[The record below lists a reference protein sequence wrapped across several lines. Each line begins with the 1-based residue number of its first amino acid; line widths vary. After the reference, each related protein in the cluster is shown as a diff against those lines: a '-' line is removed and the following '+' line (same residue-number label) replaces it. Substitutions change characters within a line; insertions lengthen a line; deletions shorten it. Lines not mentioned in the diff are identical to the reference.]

1 MPILGIPLF
10 RYSGD
15 GLEQVKLVALLAEK
29 AKSGS
34 LWVFI
39 LLPALVVA
47 LLTEVFFVL
56 INLLSKNDAPADY
69 LAASLAIALVV
80 TTAIVSFLYYLIREL
95 RKTERELSE
104 KSLRMESI
112 LNHHKEAE
120 QNLAQATSYDMLTGL
135 PNRALFL
142 DRLGHAISRAVH
154 SGQMMAV
161 MLIDIDNFKA
171 INDTLGHS
179 LGDVL
184 LQEIAERLR
193 QVVPEDDTLARLGG
207 DEFAIILE
215 ELPEIEEAA
224 RVSQKVM
231 DIFGRPF
238 MPASQEIYVTPS
250 MGVTIYPLDGRDS
263 DSLLRNADTAMYR
276 AKEYGR
282 NNFRFYTTDMNTLA
296 VERFAMEGALRRAME
311 RDEFVLYY
319 QPQLDIK
326 TGQVVGV
333 EALLRWQHPERGMVP
348 PSDFIPLLEENRL
361 IIPVG
366 EWVLRTACA
375 QSRAWRDEG
384 LPPLRMAVNLSAH
397 QFHQENL
404 AEMIDGILRETGINP
419 RLLELELTEGL
430 LMENTS
436 ETSAVLAQLKMQGL
450 QIAIDD
456 FGTGYSS
463 LSYLKRF
470 PIDRLKI
477 DRSFVRDIS
486 TDPNDAAIAVAV
498 INLARSLGLSVIAEG
513 VETREQLAFLDVQ
526 KCDEYQGFY
535 FSRPIPAEEI
545 AQLLKSY
552 EPTKSCAV

>member
-1 MPILGIPLF
+1 M
-10 RYSGD
+10 
-15 GLEQVKLVALLAEK
+15 EQIRLVTLLAEK
-29 AKSGS
+29 AKAGS

-39 LLPALVVA
+39 VLPVLAVA
-47 LLTEVFFVL
+47 LLTEAVVVL
-56 INLLSKNDAPADY
+56 ANLLSNNDAPADY
-69 LAASLAIALVV
+69 LAASLIIAIVV
-80 TTAIVSFLYYLIREL
+80 ATAIVSFLYYLIGEL

-142 DRLGHAISRAVH
+142 DRLGHAISHAAH

-161 MLIDIDNFKA
+161 MLIDIDNFKT

-179 LGDVL
+179 LGDIL

-193 QVVPEDDTLARLGG
+193 HLVPDDDTLARLGG

-215 ELPEIEEAA
+215 EMSEIEEAA
-224 RVSQKVM
+224 LVSQKVI

-238 MPASQEIYVTPS
+238 MQTSQEIYVTPS

-263 DSLLRNADTAMYR
+263 DNLLRNADTAMYR

-282 NNFRFYTTDMNTLA
+282 NNFRFYTTDMNALA

-311 RDEFVLYY
+311 REEFLLYY
-319 QPQLDIK
+319 QPQLDIRS
-326 TGQVVGV
+326 GLVVGV

-348 PSDFIPLLEENRL
+348 PGDFIPLLEENHL

-375 QSRAWRDEG
+375 QSMAWSDEG

-404 AEMIDGILRETGINP
+404 AEMIDGILRETGIDP

-552 EPTKSCAV
+552 EPTKSGEV

>member
-1 MPILGIPLF
+1 M
-10 RYSGD
+10 
-15 GLEQVKLVALLAEK
+15 EQIKLVTLLAEK
-29 AKSGS
+29 AKAGS
-34 LWVFI
+34 LWVLI
-39 LLPALVVA
+39 VLPVMAVA
-47 LLTEVFFVL
+47 LLTEAVVVL
-56 INLLSKNDAPADY
+56 TNLLSKGDAPANDQ
-69 LAASLAIALVV
+69 AASLVIALVV
-80 TTAIVSFLYYLIREL
+80 ATAIVSFLYYLISEL

-112 LNHHKEAE
+112 LKHHKEAE

-142 DRLGHAISRAVH
+142 DRLGHAISRATH

-179 LGDVL
+179 LGDIL

-193 QVVPEDDTLARLGG
+193 HLVPEDDTLARLGG

-215 ELPEIEEAA
+215 EMSEIEEAA
-224 RVSQKVM
+224 RVSQKVI
-231 DIFGRPF
+231 DIFVRPF
-238 MPASQEIYVTPS
+238 MPASQEVYVTPS

-263 DSLLRNADTAMYR
+263 DNLLRNADAAMYR

-282 NNFRFYTTDMNTLA
+282 NNFRFYTTDMNALA

-326 TGQVVGV
+326 SGLVVGV

-384 LPPLRMAVNLSAH
+384 LPSLRMAVNLSAH

-404 AEMIDGILRETGINP
+404 VEMIDGILRETGINP

-436 ETSAVLAQLKMQGL
+436 ETSAVLEQLKIQGL

-552 EPTKSCAV
+552 EPTKSGEV